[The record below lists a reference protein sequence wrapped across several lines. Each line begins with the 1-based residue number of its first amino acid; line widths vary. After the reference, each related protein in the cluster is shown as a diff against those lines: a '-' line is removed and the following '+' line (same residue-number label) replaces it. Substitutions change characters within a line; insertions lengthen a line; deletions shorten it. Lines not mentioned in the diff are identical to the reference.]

1 MESSESSDDAT
12 GEEGAG
18 DRSYSEEASSEYYES
33 PKSSEGRLGGALA
46 LAIGAAR
53 PAFAPLAPTLGRV
66 ETKEVKK
73 KKRAS
78 DQRTSE
84 ENSQGKRAI

>member
-12 GEEGAG
+12 GDAGAG
-18 DRSYSEEASSEYYES
+18 DRSYSEEASSEYSES
-33 PKSSEGRLGGALA
+33 PKSSEGGLGGACACRQRGEASLC
-46 LAIGAAR
+46 
-53 PAFAPLAPTLGRV
+53 PLAPAHGRV
-66 ETKEVKK
+66 ESEEVKEK

-84 ENSQGKRAI
+84 ENSQSKRAI

>member
-1 MESSESSDDAT
+1 MTPRGRRERVIDRTRRKLPPSTTSHQNPLRDD
-12 GEEGAG
+12 
-18 DRSYSEEASSEYYES
+18 
-33 PKSSEGRLGGALA
+33 LGALA

-66 ETKEVKK
+66 ETEEVK